1 MEAPITFSKTSRW
14 PLIAS
19 SNTANTASLYYVNVI
34 GLYVHVHSEITIF
47 VLFLTAYNSGTAR
60 WKTFVPVLYYR
71 ATQELL
77 NGA

>member
-1 MEAPITFSKTSRW
+1 MKAPTTFSKTSRW

-19 SNTANTASLYYVNVI
+19 SNAASLYYVNVI
-34 GLYVHVHSEITIF
+34 GLYVNVHSEITVF
-47 VLFLTAYNSGTAR
+47 VLFLTACNSGTAR
-60 WKTFVPVLYYR
+60 WKNFVPVLYYR